1 MFASDLANK
10 KPIGRFTSKKKKKK
24 KKGVL
29 LKDFDYPNF
38 IVFLSI
44 SLIISNILKLMFL
57 YFSKHFYIH
66 NPILLQNQMRPLKDL
81 LQFYQ
86 YKSSREKGLLMIRAS
101 Y

>member
-10 KPIGRFTSKKKKKK
+10 KPIGRFTSKKK

-66 NPILLQNQMRPLKDL
+66 NPILLQNQIRPLKDL
-81 LQFYQ
+81 LQFTTILPIQ
-86 YKSSREKGLLMIRAS
+86 EQQVF
-101 Y
+101 